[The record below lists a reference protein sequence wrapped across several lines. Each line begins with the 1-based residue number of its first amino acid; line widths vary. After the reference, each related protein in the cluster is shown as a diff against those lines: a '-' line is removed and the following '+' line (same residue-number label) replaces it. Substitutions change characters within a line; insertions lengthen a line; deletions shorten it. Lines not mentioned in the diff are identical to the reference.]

1 MSFHEIFEKSRLDR
15 SQDKPSSQQMDKSTS
30 PTKDNEPDTSPD
42 ADDFYFWEKI
52 STDFSI
58 YLDPLVTQHETLLLV
73 IFAGP
78 TIIIPV

>member
-1 MSFHEIFEKSRLDR
+1 MSFHEIFEKSRLGR
-15 SQDKPSSQQMDKSTS
+15 SQDKSPS

-42 ADDFYFWEKI
+42 ADDFYFWGKI
-52 STDFSI
+52 STYFSM
-58 YLDPLVTQHETLLLV
+58 YFGSTLVTQHETLLLV